1 MMSEPNNRRVPA
13 EWELPAAILLAW
25 PHADTDWQY
34 MLEEVE
40 QCYVRLVSALAKWH
54 TVIVVSPDIESVKPH
69 LKDVARDKIIY
80 FQTRTND
87 TWTRDYGPITLEA
100 DGKVNAVDFC
110 FNAWGMKFAACYD
123 NLVTQKLCDSSLIT
137 APRINCRNFVLEG
150 GSIESDGKGTLL
162 TTSECLLS
170 PNRNAPM
177 NRAEIERYLHDVLG
191 FSHQLWLDHGYL
203 AGDDTDSHID
213 TLARIAPHDTILY
226 VGCTNPEDEHYHEL
240 DAMKRQLMEMRTP
253 EGMPYSLIELPMPD
267 AIFDEEG
274 ERLPATYA
282 NFLVTDKAIFMPSYG
297 QKRNDELAAQI
308 VQIAFGLPVE
318 QIDCRALIKQHG
330 SLHCATMQI
339 PLKSLCIDE

>member
-170 PNRNAPM
+170 PNRNATM
-177 NRAEIERYLHDVLG
+177 NARRLSGIYMMC
-191 FSHQLWLDHGYL
+191 S
-203 AGDDTDSHID
+203 DSATNYGWTTAIW
-213 TLARIAPHDTILY
+213 PVTIL
-226 VGCTNPEDEHYHEL
+226 T
-240 DAMKRQLMEMRTP
+240 AT
-253 EGMPYSLIELPMPD
+253 LI
-267 AIFDEEG
+267 
-274 ERLPATYA
+274 RLP
-282 NFLVTDKAIFMPSYG
+282 
-297 QKRNDELAAQI
+297 E
-308 VQIAFGLPVE
+308 
-318 QIDCRALIKQHG
+318 
-330 SLHCATMQI
+330 
-339 PLKSLCIDE
+339 